1 MQYPNGQD
9 LSFSYGIIQS
19 LNSNKIIHNA
29 STDHGS
35 SGSPIIRR
43 SKDNYII
50 GLHVGGV
57 MKKDDNHY
65 KFNIATPFDLIIN
78 DINDFNDIN
87 DNNGIKEPINEINCS
102 YIIKNNEKEIDILHD
117 YTDENNWYY
126 EDAKKVYL
134 EAKELN
140 KKLFEENIELFVNK
154 KKLNLILK

>member
-1 MQYPNGQD
+1 MQYPNGLD
-9 LSFSYGIIQS
+9 LSFSYGIIKS

-29 STDHGS
+29 SIDHGS

-57 MKKDDNHY
+57 KNNSNHFF
-65 KFNIATPFDLIIN
+65 KFNFATPFDLIIN
-78 DINDFNDIN
+78 DINGINGKNDFI
-87 DNNGIKEPINEINCS
+87 GIKEPINEINCT
-102 YIIKNNEKEIDILHD
+102 YVIKNNEKEIDILHD

-140 KKLFEENIELFVNK
+140 KKLFEENIEMFVNEK
-154 KKLNLILK
+154 K

>member
-50 GLHVGGV
+50 GLYVGGV
-57 MKKDDNHY
+57 MKKVGNHY

-78 DINDFNDIN
+78 DINDFNNIN
-87 DNNGIKEPINEINCS
+87 DINGIK
-102 YIIKNNEKEIDILHD
+102 
-117 YTDENNWYY
+117 
-126 EDAKKVYL
+126 
-134 EAKELN
+134 
-140 KKLFEENIELFVNK
+140 
-154 KKLNLILK
+154 